1 MRLKNDEFYKVLVRP
16 TVVITTISKNEIP
29 NAAPFSWTSPI
40 STKPPLFGFSCN
52 PKHDTWRNIREN
64 GEFVANLVGEDLGP
78 LMHILEQDF
87 PYEVNEMEKA
97 NLTQM
102 KSVKIRP
109 PRIKEA
115 FGWLECKMEESF
127 EIADHIWIVGK
138 VLVSEVKNDC
148 MEEVINVEKAKPLNH
163 IYGEYFVTGM
173 KKRKFKRA

>member
-1 MRLKNDEFYKVLVRP
+1 MRLKDEEFYKVLVRP
-16 TVVITTISKNEIP
+16 TVVITTISKNGIP

-64 GEFVANLVGEDLGP
+64 GEFVANLVGEEFGP

-97 NLTQM
+97 NLTQT

-109 PRIKEA
+109 PRVKEA
-115 FGWLECKMEESF
+115 FGWFECKMEEYF
-127 EIADHIWIVGK
+127 KIADHIWVVGK
-138 VLVSEVKNDC
+138 VLVSEVKDEC

-163 IYGEYFVTGM
+163 IYEEYFVTEM
-173 KKRKFKRA
+173 EKRKFQRA